1 MAKIDKKRFEEF
13 HENEKEY
20 CRESGPLN
28 SKKIEAPSAVAKA
41 LVMSLFT
48 AAAVYTLAIAPLF
61 NFVPSLVHVVDNS
74 AIIETIINGKN
85 KSNIIIPKIIAPPN
99 IPDKIVSI

>member
-74 AIIETIINGKN
+74 AIIETIIE
-85 KSNIIIPKIIAPPN
+85 IIYN
-99 IPDKIVSI
+99 D